1 MRGIDP
7 KTEAIGA
14 VGGEQEKVSALRMVR
29 VLVAGED
36 KMRNGCG
43 SRPAII
49 RDFPAELA
57 GWGQVPALGEGRL
70 SDRHKA
76 QRTGRREGNGRELR
90 ALFCSRGAAGANWPG
105 WDECCIS
112 RHFGRLTED
121 ASELKKV
128 GLFCAVLLVKV
139 GVCECQCL
147 GIRQP
152 LYVE

>member
-7 KTEAIGA
+7 RTEGIEA

-90 ALFCSRGAAGANWPG
+90 ALFCSREAAGAKWPG
-105 WDECCIS
+105 CCRS
-112 RHFGRLTED
+112 RHFDRLTED
-121 ASELKKV
+121 ISELKRMGIVWCCVV
-128 GLFCAVLLVKV
+128 GLS
-139 GVCECQCL
+139 
-147 GIRQP
+147 
-152 LYVE
+152 

>member
-1 MRGIDP
+1 MQGIDP
-7 KTEAIGA
+7 RTEAIGA

-76 QRTGRREGNGRELR
+76 QRTGRREAMGGNCGLCFVPEEPLE
-90 ALFCSRGAAGANWPG
+90 RGVRDAA
-105 WDECCIS
+105 DLVI
-112 RHFGRLTED
+112 LT
-121 ASELKKV
+121 
-128 GLFCAVLLVKV
+128 G
-139 GVCECQCL
+139 
-147 GIRQP
+147 
-152 LYVE
+152 

>member
-1 MRGIDP
+1 MRGIEP
-7 KTEAIGA
+7 RTEAIGA

-57 GWGQVPALGEGRL
+57 GWGQIPALGDGGC
-70 SDRHKA
+70 
-76 QRTGRREGNGRELR
+76 RTGTSSADRPEGGNGREFR
-90 ALFCSRGAAGANWPG
+90 VSFCSRGAAGARCPEGVN
-105 WDECCIS
+105 CCRS

-121 ASELKKV
+121 VSEL
-128 GLFCAVLLVKV
+128 GRMGMCCAVGQGQYLGLV
-139 GVCECQCL
+139 GVSVC
-147 GIRQP
+147 
-152 LYVE
+152 

>member
-7 KTEAIGA
+7 RTEAIGA

-43 SRPAII
+43 SRPAIV

-70 SDRHKA
+70 SDRQKLNGPA
-76 QRTGRREGNGRELR
+76 GGRQWEGIAAFVLFQRSRWSEMSGMLQISSFWPADGRRKRLEEGGIVL
-90 ALFCSRGAAGANWPG
+90 
-105 WDECCIS
+105 CCV
-112 RHFGRLTED
+112 
-121 ASELKKV
+121 V
-128 GLFCAVLLVKV
+128 G
-139 GVCECQCL
+139 
-147 GIRQP
+147 
-152 LYVE
+152 